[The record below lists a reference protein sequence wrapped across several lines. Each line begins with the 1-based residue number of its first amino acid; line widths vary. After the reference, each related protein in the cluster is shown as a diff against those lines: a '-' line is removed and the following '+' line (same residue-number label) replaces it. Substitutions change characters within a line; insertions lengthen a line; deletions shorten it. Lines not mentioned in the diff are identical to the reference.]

1 MSATGILSKGI
12 KFLYA
17 KYTGSTVGSY
27 SEIPDL
33 MSIPSL
39 GGEPEKVE
47 VTCLADGVRR
57 YINGIKDFGDLE
69 FKFLFDNGEATSSYR
84 VFKDLEDEPKIAIR
98 IELPDAPAS
107 GSHGTQF
114 EFDADVLASIDE
126 AEVNAALTYT
136 VKCGLQSDI
145 SCVDPA

>member
-1 MSATGILSKGI
+1 MSAVGILSKGI

-17 KYTGSTVGSY
+17 TYTGSTVGTY

-33 MSIPSL
+33 MAIPSL

-84 VFKDLEDEPKIAIR
+84 VFKDLEDEAKVAIR
-98 IELPDAPAS
+98 IELPDVPAS
-107 GSHGTQF
+107 GTHGTYF
-114 EFDADVLASIDE
+114 DFDADVLASIDE
-126 AEVNAALTYT
+126 AEVNQALTYT

-145 SCVDPA
+145 SCTDPA

>member
-1 MSATGILSKGI
+1 MSAVGILSKGI
-12 KFLYA
+12 KFWYA
-17 KYTGSTVGSY
+17 TYTGSTVGTY
-27 SEIPDL
+27 EEIPDM

-69 FKFLFDNGEATSSYR
+69 FKFLFDNGSNGASYR
-84 VFKDLEDEPKIAIR
+84 IFKGLEDEPKIAVR

-107 GSHGTQF
+107 GHGTYF

-126 AEVNAALTYT
+126 AEVNTAITYT

-145 SCVDPA
+145 TCVDPA